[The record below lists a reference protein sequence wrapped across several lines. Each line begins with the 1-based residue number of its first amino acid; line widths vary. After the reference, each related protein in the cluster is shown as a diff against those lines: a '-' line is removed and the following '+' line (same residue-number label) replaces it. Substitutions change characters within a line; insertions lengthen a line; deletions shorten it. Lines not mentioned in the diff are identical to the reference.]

1 MTYLV
6 QQQRRQ
12 FYEEIVRYEISP
24 FFIGIFARSLVQNIL
39 EMRKVEVTSWLI
51 IYLSAAQYSE
61 SIKT

>member
-1 MTYLV
+1 MTDLV
-6 QQQRRQ
+6 QQQR
-12 FYEEIVRYEISP
+12 EEIVRYEIPP

-39 EMRKVEVTSWLI
+39 EMRKVDGTSWLI